1 MRTAVVAPLLFALLF
16 STASAVADIEITG
29 RVLDAQ
35 GKAVKANVALVAIPS
50 AAETRSLQLE
60 GKLAADPLTQSSSE
74 SDGRFRLVAKEAGM
88 LRVLVRAER
97 AMPYAFDLVPLL
109 SDVALPP
116 LRVES
121 SEGLRVRV
129 LGVDGQPRAGVRVRA
144 WPVNERTKPDAWR
157 IDERMT
163 ITDANGLATFTRARN
178 ERLQISAIGNDT
190 PEVRTIA
197 ESASIDVRLP
207 RGCARPL
214 EVRNA
219 NGSPALAWVASD
231 RWTLGITNENGLLT
245 VDAPCSDSMRVLA
258 ETSDGAF
265 ARATLAPLD
274 DGKPTTLMLQPEER
288 ISGRV
293 VDAESRAAIANALL
307 WSSDDPARFVRS
319 DARGNY
325 TIAHANELRAAAS
338 GHLPRTERVASGGP
352 TFALQPTALL
362 SGSVV
367 DAQGR
372 GIGGAE
378 VEIDEW
384 SGDAVIRFRSRAEG
398 LASRTLTRANGTFRV
413 DVLPRRAHTLKAT
426 RDGFAP
432 ATLVVPDKL
441 APFASRGNLQL
452 VLENGRSAFGRII
465 DDETGE
471 PIASA
476 ELRLMRATQKSNLP
490 KFLRG
495 VEQSDAEEWRGF
507 ANGDGT
513 FRFEHLPT
521 ATFDLIAKANGFAE
535 RTISGIAI
543 ESDARP
549 TDVGD
554 VALTKGVTL
563 EGVVVDRKGRAI
575 DGATV
580 AVHPPSVAGISGDAA
595 LKFAADEAR
604 EAGTSNEG
612 RFTIDSLT
620 PGATFDVTA
629 RAPGFVT
636 RTIARI
642 ELPASEP
649 LRIVLETAARVSGRV
664 VTDAGE
670 PVPNATISIRPAD
683 AALPAGLSGMTTSS
697 DAEGSYDLLNLA
709 AGKLALAA
717 AAKGYIAGDTRIVD
731 VADGQ
736 VLDHI
741 DLQLQRG
748 ATIEGVVLTA
758 SGSAATSARV
768 SLLSKRSMHT
778 MLALEVTGFARTDGD
793 GRFRLEGVPLG
804 VQSVSADQDGFLR
817 AQRELTIQPGIN
829 RLDLRLGE
837 GSAVSG
843 HVTDSGGRPLAGA
856 AVSLLTAGPGIAR
869 EEMSD
874 SSGAFR
880 FAGLETGRYQLT
892 ARKDGFSSARQDVE
906 IAARP
911 LDNIELRLSEGGGV
925 IAGRIIGA
933 NAQELAQVRI
943 SAVKRPLDSLDA
955 MRDGR
960 VNGDAYRIEGVYSG
974 EWRITA
980 RLANGRQAQ
989 KIVQVSDASQ
999 TTQLDLDLTQGL
1011 TLSGTVRNEGQP
1023 IGNAL
1028 VEVQGTTAEPVAN
1041 TVTDSAGRF
1050 RIEGLSPGAVKVIV
1064 QIAAR
1069 GLRHE
1074 VNVALSG
1081 SVDVNIEVH

>member
-1 MRTAVVAPLLFALLF
+1 MRTAAVALSLFALLF
-16 STASAVADIEITG
+16 PTASAVADIEITG
-29 RVLDAQ
+29 RVLDAK
-35 GKAVKANVALVAIPS
+35 GNAVKANVALVAIPS
-50 AAETRSLQLE
+50 AAEARTLQLE
-60 GKLAADPLTQSSSE
+60 GRLVAEPLLESSCE
-74 SDGRFRLVAKEAGM
+74 RDGRFRLIAKEGGM

-97 AMPYAFDLVPLL
+97 TMPYAFDLVPLL
-109 SDVALPP
+109 SDIELPP
-116 LRVES
+116 LRIEP
-121 SEGLRVRV
+121 SETLRVRV
-129 LGVDGQPRAGVRVRA
+129 LGVDGQPRVGARVRA
-144 WPVNERTKPDAWR
+144 WPVNERTRADAWR
-157 IDERMT
+157 IDERMAVT
-163 ITDANGLATFTRARN
+163 ETSGLATFARARN
-178 ERLQISAIGNDT
+178 ERLHVSAIGNDT
-190 PEVRTIA
+190 PEVRAIA
-197 ESASIDVRLP
+197 EAASIELRLP

-214 EVRNA
+214 DVRNA
-219 NGSPALAWVASD
+219 NGSPALAWVAGD
-231 RWTLGITNENGLLT
+231 HWTLGVTNEDGLFT
-245 VDAPCSDSMRVLA
+245 VDAPCDAPMRVLA
-258 ETSDGAF
+258 ETADGAV
-265 ARATLAPLD
+265 ARATLAPLENAT
-274 DGKPTTLMLQPEER
+274 PATLTLQPQER
-288 ISGRV
+288 VSGRV
-293 VDAESRAAIANALL
+293 LDAETRAAIANALL

-325 TIAHANELRAAAS
+325 TIARAGELRAAAS
-338 GHLPRTERVASGGP
+338 GHLPRAERVASSGP

-372 GIGGAE
+372 GIGGVA

-384 SGDAVIRFRSRAEG
+384 SGDAVIRFRPRAEG
-398 LASRTLTRANGTFRV
+398 LASRTITRANGAFRV
-413 DVLPRRAHTLKAT
+413 EVLPRRAHTLKAT

-432 ATLVVPDKL
+432 ATLIVPDKL
-441 APFASRGNLQL
+441 APFTSRSGLQL
-452 VLENGRSAFGRII
+452 VLDEGRSAFGRII

-471 PIASA
+471 PVASA
-476 ELRLMRATQKSNLP
+476 ELRLVRATPKSNLP

-495 VEQSDAEEWRGF
+495 VDDSEAEEWRAF

-521 ATFDLIAKANGFAE
+521 ATFELIAHANGFAE
-535 RTISGIAI
+535 RTISGITI
-543 ESDARP
+543 EHS
-549 TDVGD
+549 TDIGD

-563 EGVVVDRKGRAI
+563 EGTVVDRRGRAI

-595 LKFAADEAR
+595 LRFAAGEAR
-604 EAGTSNEG
+604 ETRTSNEG
-612 RFTIDSLT
+612 RFTVDSLT

-636 RTIARI
+636 RTIARL

-649 LRIVLETAARVSGRV
+649 LQIVLETAARVSGRV
-664 VTDAGE
+664 VTETGE
-670 PVPNATISIRPAD
+670 PVPNATISVRPAD
-683 AALPAGLSGMTTSS
+683 AALPAGLSGTTTSS
-697 DAEGSYDLLNLA
+697 DAEGSYELLNLA

-758 SGSAATSARV
+758 GGTPATSARV

-804 VQSVSADQDGFLR
+804 AQSVSADQDGFLR

-843 HVTDSGGRPLAGA
+843 HVTDAGGRPIAGA

-874 SSGAFR
+874 PGGTFR

-911 LDNIELRLSEGGGV
+911 LDGIELRLSEGGGV
-925 IAGRIIGA
+925 ISGRIIGA

-955 MRDGR
+955 MREGH
-960 VNGDAYRIEGVYSG
+960 VNGDAYRIEGIYSG
-974 EWRITA
+974 EWRISA

-1023 IGNAL
+1023 IGNAV

-1050 RIEGLSPGAVKVIV
+1050 RIEGLAPGAVKVIV
-1064 QIAAR
+1064 QIASR

-1074 VNVALSG
+1074 ENVALSG
-1081 SVDVNIEVH
+1081 SIDVNIEVH